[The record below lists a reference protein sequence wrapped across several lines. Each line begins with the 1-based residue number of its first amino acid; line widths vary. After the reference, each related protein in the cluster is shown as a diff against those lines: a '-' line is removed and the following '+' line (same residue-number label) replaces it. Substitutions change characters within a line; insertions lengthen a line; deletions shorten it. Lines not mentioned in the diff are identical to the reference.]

1 MKHHIY
7 RLLYTFETTKEEE
20 DEVLNLTELKLYD
33 HLVGFGVGIIRPN
46 SDPRHILPY
55 TIGNIEIYVSL
66 SEPLKKLRE
75 CVGRANDTSCM
86 DLCELKD
93 ILGAF
98 GTPEQYCK
106 NLVEV
111 RVWYKEI
118 SIIRPQYMTLLQLI
132 DTLKRI
138 VLRSSFFV

>member
-55 TIGNIEIYVSL
+55 TIGDIEIHIPL
-66 SEPLKKLRE
+66 SKPLRE
-75 CVGRANDTSCM
+75 LRENWGRANDTSCM
-86 DLCELKD
+86 DVRELKE

-111 RVWYKEI
+111 SVWYKGT
-118 SIIRPQYMTLLQLI
+118 SIIKWQYMTLLQLV
-132 DTLKRI
+132 DTVKRI
-138 VLRSSFFV
+138 VLQSSFFV